1 MEMEMF
7 PTEGQLWLGLQ
18 GIIPGVTFPALSLI
32 LWGTFQK
39 FLHLAAQEA
48 PRVSL
53 GQGLCTVTHAVI
65 NSAQVTQFLW
75 ILGSTR
81 LPTRGNVHQE
91 LFQQH
96 LQPHLEVLQKRE
108 QLLLENVV

>member
-53 GQGLCTVTHAVI
+53 GQV
-65 NSAQVTQFLW
+65 SALSLTLSL
-75 ILGSTR
+75 I
-81 LPTRGNVHQE
+81 
-91 LFQQH
+91 QH
-96 LQPHLEVLQKRE
+96 ESH
-108 QLLLENVV
+108 NFWGF